1 METDIRIQ
9 FQFSSKPWKHA
20 GAGGWHFV
28 SLPVKLS
35 REIRSLFRTE
45 EGGWGRLPA
54 TARIND
60 SKWKTAIWFDSKL
73 NTYLLPLKEEIRKA
87 EQVAAGKTIT
97 VSIYI

>member
-1 METDIRIQ
+1 MSLAARIW
-9 FQFSSKPWKHA
+9 PVPEL
-20 GAGGWHFV
+20 GTPGEGG
-28 SLPVKLS
+28 VKS
-35 REIRSLFRTE
+35 RA
-45 EGGWGRLPA
+45 GWGRLPA